1 MRALAGIA
9 PTPGST
15 VLPPTPEQ
23 DRARLAWFLSFL
35 PCDAV
40 GGNFTSLS
48 LSLLTGEVKRI
59 HRLALRMAARD
70 PREHSAP
77 QGLTFPANTSG
88 PCQGFG
94 LELRQPRASPH
105 LLLG

>member
-1 MRALAGIA
+1 MCALAGIA

-15 VLPPTPEQ
+15 VLPLTPEQ

-77 QGLTFPANTSG
+77 QGLTFPSDPKLPEGQA
-88 PCQGFG
+88 P
-94 LELRQPRASPH
+94 AS
-105 LLLG
+105 